1 MKNNIS
7 FQNNLTEEQKQELA
21 QSFEDIEMLA
31 PMRMSFLRTHG
42 FLMDFNKP
50 LPNFD
55 AEMKV
60 LKIIKDEYGRKRW
73 WIRAKLIKKT
83 NEYIAPKFIVLNPKD
98 EKKKMKTVDFEIWND
113 DFAEKI
119 ESGQIKQDTK
129 IKTNIKLHISVKDAY
144 IADEQVELI

>member
-7 FQNNLTEEQKQELA
+7 FQDNLTEEQKQELA
-21 QSFEDIEMLA
+21 QSFEDIERLA

-42 FLMDFNKP
+42 FLIDLNKP

-60 LKIIKDEYGRKRW
+60 LNIIKSDRRPKRW

-83 NEYIAPKFIVLNPKD
+83 NEYVAPKSIDINQKNKGKVLD
-98 EKKKMKTVDFEIWND
+98 TVDFEVWND

-119 ESGQIKQDTK
+119 ENGQIKQGTK